1 MNRWGLCVE
10 GLGSMVMELSENQM
24 ESYLKR
30 IKDFVRIIGRYPD
43 YFEERDIIKQVRRS
57 NEHS

>member
-1 MNRWGLCVE
+1 MNRWGLSVE

-30 IKDFVRIIGRYPD
+30 IKDFVHIIGRYPD